1 MKKIFIVED
10 NPVFAE
16 QIKKVLEG
24 EGNFQFFLYS
34 TVERA
39 LGNVSEEPDYI
50 ILDHF
55 LDKAHG
61 IDCIPIF
68 REFTP
73 NSRIVV
79 VSSQSDIETFQ
90 AAMDFGADEY
100 FFKDGLTLLN
110 IRDYV
115 RKTKDVVATCWFDS
129 LINKLKHGAHNSRKV
144 WVLEDNETTAFTI
157 DYMLTGQDKNQ
168 LSTFTKTSDFNLA
181 LEKQKPDVLILDYQ
195 LDEVENGYDILS
207 KVKAVSPQTKII
219 ALSSQRDV
227 NVALKLIHAGAS
239 YYLIKS
245 TANLS
250 RLAALVAAI

>member
-10 NPVFAE
+10 NPVFAA
-16 QIKKVLEG
+16 QIKKILEG
-24 EGNFQFFLYS
+24 EGDFQFYLFN

-39 LGNVSEEPDYI
+39 LGNVPEEPDYI

-55 LDKAHG
+55 LDKARG

-90 AAMDFGADEY
+90 SAMDFGADEY
-100 FFKDGLTLLN
+100 FFKDGLALLN

-115 RKTKDVVATCWFDS
+115 RKTKDVVATCWFDTLLHKFKRGS
-129 LINKLKHGAHNSRKV
+129 HSSKKV

-168 LSTFTKTSDFNLA
+168 LTTFTKTNDFNLA
-181 LEKQKPDVLILDYQ
+181 LEKHKPDVLILDYQ
-195 LDEVENGYDILS
+195 LDEGENGYDILK
-207 KVKAVSPQTKII
+207 KVKAVSPLTKVI
-219 ALSSQRDV
+219 ALSAQRDV
-227 NVALKLIHAGAS
+227 NVALKLFHAGAS

-250 RLAALVAAI
+250 RLAALVATV